1 MFDAVFLVGPTAVGK
16 SVLAAEVAER
26 LDAEI
31 INADAFQIYRGADIL
46 TGKPDAEIQRGV
58 PHHLLG
64 SVPLSEPMSA
74 AKFCEMASSA
84 LAEIQSRGKRAIVVG
99 GSGLY
104 VRALTHGFDAPPP
117 NPETRL
123 KFNKLSLSEQVSRLT
138 NLDSKLASRID
149 RRNPRRVMRA
159 LEIASVDRRDGSL
172 RYGQTVAAAAV
183 SAAECYGAET
193 TTTPGT
199 FLIRDRDDLYHRINN
214 RVRAMFDQGV
224 VEEVRALNNI
234 GPTAERAL
242 GLREIREL
250 LAGEISLDDCVAR
263 IQQATRRYAKRQ
275 LTWFR
280 HQSSFPQLNLTTF
293 SHPEAIRAISHQ
305 FAQG

>member
-46 TGKPDAEIQRGV
+46 TGKPDAETQRRA

-64 SVPLSEPMSA
+64 SVSLREPMSA
-74 AKFCEMASSA
+74 AKFCEMASCA

-104 VRALTHGFDAPPP
+104 VRALTHGFNAPPP
-117 NPETRL
+117 DPETRIKL
-123 KFNKLSLSEQVSRLT
+123 SKLSLSEQISQLT
-138 NLDSKLASRID
+138 ILDSKVASRVD

-159 LEIASVDRRDGSL
+159 LEIASANVPDSSP
-172 RYGQTVAAAAV
+172 RYRQTVGAIAV
-183 SAAECYGAET
+183 SSAECDPVERT
-193 TTTPGT
+193 TIPGT
-199 FLIRDRDDLYHRINN
+199 FLIRDRDDLYQRINN

-224 VEEVRALNNI
+224 IEEVRGLNNI
-234 GPTAERAL
+234 GPTAGRAL

-250 LAGEISLDDCVAR
+250 LDGEISLDDCVAR

-280 HQSSFPQLNLTTF
+280 HQSNFVQLNLTTF